1 MRDATGT
8 SPQARVLLGACACFT
23 AAAFIVKGTEIGPV
37 LIVVNARRGWGVHIG
52 DGLAIPFAAAGVWL
66 VSRFVS
72 PLTSQP
78 LPGRASL
85 RLSSRRT
92 RST

>member
-1 MRDATGT
+1 MRDATNT
-8 SPQARVLLGACACFT
+8 SPQVRVLLGACACFT

-37 LIVVNARRGWGVHIG
+37 VVVVNAGRGWGVHIG
-52 DGLAIPFAAAGVWL
+52 DGLAIPFAAAGFWL
-66 VSRFVS
+66 VSQLIFRR
-72 PLTSQP
+72 TSQP